1 MSSDNPA
8 GEGLPFNDPEP
19 WPEPVQLGA
28 VLDDMVEA
36 ILRYV
41 VVDREQARAAALWA
55 AGTFFLDH
63 FAVYPL
69 AIINAPERACAKTL
83 FQTVIGRMVRRPL
96 QASNATASALFRAVE
111 KMQATILMDECDT
124 FFKERAE
131 LHGMI
136 NAGYAR
142 SGFVLRTEASG
153 DSYEPRAY
161 SVYSAKSVA
170 GIALERHLPDAT
182 MSRGVVFNMRRKLRD
197 ESVERFRYAQ
207 EATFADIR
215 SKLMRASQ
223 DDAERVAQA
232 RPPLPDS
239 LNDREQDNWEPL
251 LSLASCAGAGWLDRA
266 NAAALALTPKDS
278 QGGTSNELLADVR
291 EIFAGKDRITS
302 VDLISHLIADDE
314 KGWATYN
321 RGRPITPRQLSNLLR
336 VYGIASKTVRMGLKT
351 TKGYERCQFEDAFR
365 RYLDGPEP
373 PPKDEDN
380 DLY

>member
-19 WPEPVQLGA
+19 WPEPVELAA
-28 VLDDMVEA
+28 VLDDMVEV
-36 ILRYV
+36 IVRYV
-41 VVDREQARAAALWA
+41 VVDREQAQAAALWA

-142 SGFVLRTEASG
+142 SGFVLRTEANG

-182 MSRGVVFNMRRKLRD
+182 MSRGVVFNMRRKLRE

-251 LSLASCAGAGWLDRA
+251 LSLASCASAGWLDRA
-266 NAAALALTPKDS
+266 NAAALALTPKDA

-351 TKGYERCQFEDAFR
+351 TKGYERRQFEDAFR